1 MNCRK
6 CGQPLNGETR
16 CSNCGTSIGYVV
28 NNPDGFVLGNSN
40 NVSNGY
46 VQSNSNGYV
55 QNNNHSGYVQN
66 NNGYVTNNS
75 PMMSSGWGVSEPTD
89 GAFNKAYNNENVE
102 NTNEEKKSF
111 LDVLKKNKDEKSIE
125 KETGSQLVKK
135 TAHKTPRRGFG
146 PLNKFDDPYDTD
158 NVIGAS
164 NTNSNNSEANTGL
177 ARAGTASKDMILA
190 QINGN
195 SNNQESVVPV
205 QDSNNNIM
213 TMEMEVPK
221 NGKKPFN
228 WFIAFAVIMVVI
240 LFGVYVLPLFTDIG
254 YSRYEEEKFI
264 IKYNTDWTNGVDES
278 TKKVY
283 FSYLDTEYKVYINS
297 QTTFESLNFN
307 IRNEEDKKTLYKAY
321 YDVWKN
327 VEGGKLTGG
336 LGTFEDLEEDEA
348 IYTKID
354 YKLDGDQGVGAFY
367 VVICEKYDLILTFM
381 TFCRE
386 ADKEVFEKKA
396 MELIE
401 GIDYVGLTVE
411 EMEKEEY
418 ATFKA
423 GSAKAYKAGIYID
436 YLIPE
441 AWVLD
446 EERMNATKSLFNI
459 FKFKDSMSVLEVKG
473 YTGGYTYE
481 WMKNSAMTTYKAIK
495 EEKQI
500 TVNGKV
506 WYVFITPDYTSG
518 GYNYHNEIY
527 FTMSSNNK
535 YLYYMQVCIYD
546 ETNNDS
552 VKKAYLDESIEY
564 ILESMTLH
572 GVTG

>member
-6 CGQPLNGETR
+6 CGKPLPLNGETK
-16 CSNCGTSIGYVV
+16 CSYCGTSTGYVV
-28 NNPDGFVLGNSN
+28 NNPSGYVLGSSNS
-40 NVSNGY
+40 G
-46 VQSNSNGYV
+46 SNGYV
-55 QNNNHSGYVQN
+55 QNNNHNGYVQN
-66 NNGYVTNNS
+66 NHNGYVNNNS
-75 PMMSSGWGVSEPTD
+75 PMSGGWEISEPTD
-89 GAFNKAYNNENVE
+89 GAFNKNYNISDSNIEE
-102 NTNEEKKSF
+102 TKKEKKSIF
-111 LDVLKKNKDEKSIE
+111 DVLKKNKDESSLE
-125 KETGSQLVKK
+125 KETGSEVVKK
-135 TAHKTPRRGFG
+135 TSHKSIHRGFG

-158 NVIGAS
+158 NVSNKSNVDIGV
-164 NTNSNNSEANTGL
+164 
-177 ARAGTASKDMILA
+177 ARAGMTSKDMILA

-195 SNNQESVVPV
+195 NDVQENIAPVQNNNSNNM
-205 QDSNNNIM
+205 M
-213 TMEMEVPK
+213 TMEMEMPK

-228 WFIAFAVIMVVI
+228 WFIAFAVIIIVI
-240 LFGVYVLPLFTDIG
+240 LFGVYILPMISDIG

-264 IKYNTDWTNGVDES
+264 IKYSTDWTNGVDEKS
-278 TKKVY
+278 KMVY

-297 QTTFESLNFN
+297 QATFESLNFKIN
-307 IRNEEDKKTLYKAY
+307 TEADKKTLYKAY

-336 LGTFEDLEEDEA
+336 LGTFNNLEEDEA

-354 YKLDGDQGVGAFY
+354 YKLDGDQGIGSFY

-386 ADKEVFEKKA
+386 ADKEVFEEKV

-401 GIDYVGLTVE
+401 GIDYVGLTAKE
-411 EMEKEEY
+411 LEQEEY

-423 GSAKAYKAGIYID
+423 GSAKAYKAGVYID

-446 EERMNATKSLFNI
+446 EARMNATKSLFNI
-459 FKFKDSMSVLEVKG
+459 FRFKDDMSILEVKG

-481 WMKNSAMTTYKAIK
+481 WMKNSAMSTYKAIK

-506 WYVFITPDYTSG
+506 WYVFVTPDYTSG

-527 FTMSSNNK
+527 FTMSSSNK

-552 VKKAYLDESIEY
+552 VKKAYLDESIKY
-564 ILESMTLH
+564 ILESMTLN